1 MFVVRTIG
9 VACDEHRTQLLP
21 AEEFVVDEHEIA
33 EPSEVVTFW
42 FGADEDDPLARQEQW
57 WVSGD
62 EFDAK
67 IERRFAPTL
76 RAADQGELRDWRD
89 EPTSLLAL
97 VLVFDQFSRNIF
109 RGSARAFAWDEQ
121 SLALTDRA
129 METGMDQ
136 QLSLVKR
143 WFLYLPLMHTESIE
157 RQRQSVEVFDSLRQ
171 EADKGTEV
179 RAALDGAVEFARHHR
194 DIVEEFG
201 RFPHRNEALGREPTD
216 AEEAYL
222 ADDGARFGQ

>member
-1 MFVVRTIG
+1 VINIG
-9 VACDEHRTQLLP
+9 RNFCLNTEDP
-21 AEEFVVDEHEIA
+21 VVDEHEIA

-42 FGADEDDPLARQEQW
+42 FGADDDEPLARQEQW
-57 WVSGD
+57 WASGED
-62 EFDAK
+62 FDATIK
-67 IERRFAPTL
+67 RRFAPTL
-76 RAADQGELRDWRD
+76 RAADGGQLQEWRD

-109 RGSARAFAWDEQ
+109 RGSARAFAWDER

-171 EADKGTEV
+171 EADEGTEV

-201 RFPHRNEALGREPTD
+201 RFPHRNDALGREPTE
-216 AEEAYL
+216 AEEEYL
-222 ADDGARFGQ
+222 ANDGARFGQ